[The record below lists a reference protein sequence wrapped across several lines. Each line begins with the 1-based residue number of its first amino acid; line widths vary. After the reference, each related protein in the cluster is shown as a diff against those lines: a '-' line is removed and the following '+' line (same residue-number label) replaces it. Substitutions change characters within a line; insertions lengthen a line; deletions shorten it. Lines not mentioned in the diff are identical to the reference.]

1 MQEAVTD
8 LTWQKEPSVRLR
20 WIVILS
26 LVTNVVF
33 LSSANHISKSDL
45 RGGRWGWYRFQDD
58 DVDEHLE
65 EGGGEDEDDSVG
77 DEELIQ
83 MPPTRST
90 AHHQGVSQPEHYA
103 MHHSPW
109 CVLNHSST
117 RSVPLWCSLYQE
129 SSNTGVHCT
138 ERLVLV
144 NLVHCSKSLGW
155 YSSLVLGEP
164 GTPQQ
169 VFCSCVPGTVCV
181 YLVLVL
187 VNQVHCSRSV
197 VFVHLVQCH
206 WPHPRPP
213 NQQAPRGLPSTQ
225 PLPAMKPTSQNIL
238 NFQL

>member
-1 MQEAVTD
+1 MD
-8 LTWQKEPSVRLR
+8 LTWQNKEPRINTESDPRMRQNAGGCYGSHLAKGTKCQHQMDR
-20 WIVILS
+20 DPL
-26 LVTNVVF
+26 F
-33 LSSANHISKSDL
+33 GDQRCISHLCKSYFKSDL
-45 RGGRWGWYRFQDD
+45 RGGRWDWYRFQDD
-58 DVDEHLE
+58 DVDDHLE
-65 EGGGEDEDDSVG
+65 DDGGEDEDDSFG

-144 NLVHCSKSLGW
+144 NLVHCCKSLGTAA
-155 YSSLVLGEP
+155 L
-164 GTPQQ
+164 
-169 VFCSCVPGTVCV
+169 
-181 YLVLVL
+181 
-187 VNQVHCSRSV
+187 VHCSRSV
-197 VFVHLVQCH
+197 VFVHQVQCH

-238 NFQL
+238 NVQL